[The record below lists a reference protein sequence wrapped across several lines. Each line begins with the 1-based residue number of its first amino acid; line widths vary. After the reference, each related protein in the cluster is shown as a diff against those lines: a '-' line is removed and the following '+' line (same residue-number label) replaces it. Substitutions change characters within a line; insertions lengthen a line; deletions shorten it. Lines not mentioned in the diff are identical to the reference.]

1 MIDNALGRH
10 EANIVLGY
18 YIAIFVIG
26 FVTNTIVVIIFIS
39 SQRLH
44 TTPNLILFS
53 MSVCDWLMAAMAKSV
68 GIYGNARY
76 WPTVGKVTCD
86 YYAFATSAIGYASI
100 LHLAALAVEKRM
112 AVVSP
117 MTNSFNGRRMLVIIA
132 TLWGFA
138 ILWAVFPLIGWSS
151 YGPEPG
157 YVSCSITWYT
167 TDHNNVS
174 YIICVSVLFFLIPIV
189 TMTFC
194 FASIYHTIRNL
205 SHEATARWGS
215 DARATQET
223 IRAKAKTAKMA
234 FLMVMCFLFAWTPYA
249 VVSLW
254 TTFGDTHRI
263 PALLGVLPSLFAKL
277 SSCYNPIIYFFMYTK
292 FRYAAKRFFIKNII
306 RPSETERSR
315 VLSGIRTRA
324 ASPYLAKPKD
334 QADNCQQSPIGNTI
348 RNC

>member
-53 MSVCDWLMAAMAKSV
+53 MSVCDWLMATMAKSV

-292 FRYAAKRFFIKNII
+292 FRCAGKALLYQ
-306 RPSETERSR
+306 EHH
-315 VLSGIRTRA
+315 
-324 ASPYLAKPKD
+324 
-334 QADNCQQSPIGNTI
+334 
-348 RNC
+348 